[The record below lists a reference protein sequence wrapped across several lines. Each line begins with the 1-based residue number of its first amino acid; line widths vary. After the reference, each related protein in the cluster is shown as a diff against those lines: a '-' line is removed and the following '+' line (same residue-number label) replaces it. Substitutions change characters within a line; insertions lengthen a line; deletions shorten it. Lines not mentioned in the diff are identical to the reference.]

1 MPVGIML
8 TVVPIERGFIMDENL
23 GSGVTPPAPPAPP
36 VAPPTG
42 PLSGP
47 KDKMVAGILAILLG
61 SLGIHKFYLGYTK
74 EAVIMLV
81 VTLVTFGFGAAV
93 MQVVGIIEGI
103 MYLTK
108 TDEEFQATYVASQK
122 TWF

>member
-1 MPVGIML
+1 
-8 TVVPIERGFIMDENL
+8 MDENL

-93 MQVVGIIEGI
+93 MQVIGIIEGI